1 VTGCV
6 CSTHISESTYVSFI
20 TQDADWVQ
28 FMARADNATQIPSD
42 EPVAVILELPEE
54 LKHISERPRPS
65 SIALAARDGFV
76 KDIRN
81 HISNNRAVVIRGCC
95 FGQCRGFSVEDIG
108 MVRPSMSHSVY
119 WQGT

>member
-1 VTGCV
+1 MVYRHSSHLPIVTGCV

-81 HISNNRAVVIRGCC
+81 HISNTELWLSGGVALVNAGVSAWKI
-95 FGQCRGFSVEDIG
+95 SE
-108 MVRPSMSHSVY
+108 
-119 WQGT
+119 W